1 MLLRTEL
8 AQWPQSTPAVRT
20 PLASIGAMPRVVF
33 TGLVESTG
41 TLRSRAPRGPGYRLA
56 VRTTLGPLELGE
68 SISVNGACLTV
79 ATVAADHFE
88 ADVSKESAEKTN
100 LGRLSP
106 GSAVNLERA
115 LALGARLG
123 GHWVSGHVD
132 AVVRVRNVLPAGE
145 ARRVEVEL
153 PAAVRP
159 YLAPKGSVALDGI
172 SLTVNEVQEASFE
185 VMLIPH
191 TLLATTLLDLAP
203 GRELN
208 LEVDLLAR
216 YVVSYLQSPAGASS
230 PHPAAA
236 DRDAS
241 LIEALK
247 RSGMM

>member
-1 MLLRTEL
+1 L

-132 AVVRVRNVLPAGE
+132 AVVRVRNVLPA
-145 ARRVEVEL
+145 
-153 PAAVRP
+153 AVRP